1 MSHDFGSVH
10 SETYWIFS
18 ALIGLIQIL
27 NSFKFYWRVMK
38 FPVCVRVT
46 LVNYSFEFA
55 PVHNLCPTRV
65 FFWNLICKPM
75 VLCDGFLHHWSILYF
90 EYFIDN
96 LAGVKVLHGID
107 KVVEGGAVVLMLKDQ
122 NILADGDINEG
133 KLFWWYFLFVR
144 AF

>member
-1 MSHDFGSVH
+1 
-10 SETYWIFS
+10 
-18 ALIGLIQIL
+18 
-27 NSFKFYWRVMK
+27 
-38 FPVCVRVT
+38 
-46 LVNYSFEFA
+46 
-55 PVHNLCPTRV
+55 
-65 FFWNLICKPM
+65 M
-75 VLCDGFLHHWSILYF
+75 VLFDVFHITDQYWYYFYF

-107 KVVEGGAVVLMLKDQ
+107 KVVEGGAVVLTLKDQ